1 MKKIFFIVC
10 IFILFASCYDD
21 LGNYDYHDINR
32 IEKVT
37 GIDSIIRIRQFDTL
51 RLSPELAA
59 TQYNDPE
66 RFNYDWEIEQK
77 IVSTEQHL
85 VFPVVLSYGDKNC
98 RLIVTDK
105 EQGNEYIY
113 PFRLIVTEERA
124 GDVIMVLSNYQGKA
138 ELSFKPL
145 IPDTSRFAVNYY
157 ERSMGR
163 SLGTM
168 PQRIFRNY
176 KPIEAYSGLLVRTAE
191 GLRSLADTTLEDV
204 VDNIYL
210 DEEYLQRQIVYPK
223 PSAPGFSPESVWS
236 GIINWDFFFGSF
248 TGSVTQN
255 LMVSQGKLYSFSVRN
270 SGKINVSDSYVLGKE
285 SPYGG
290 RLSPVYFPV
299 VVTPAGG
306 DFFIQTLAYTYSDY
320 GIMFDETVGRF
331 LCVSGLG
338 NSMIEIPVTD
348 MPAFEG
354 YRMIYG
360 THTNVPNYCV
370 AILAKG
376 DKVKALYLQVPRNS
390 SEKNGTGGAVQVP
403 FRIAAQMDM
412 PETVMNGS
420 SDFYQFRAKEF
431 ILVSAGNQLLSGNV
445 AAWESGIAPEPVFSL
460 EDIGYGADAEI
471 ACFEM
476 SRTEKS
482 IILGISRYG
491 TDRNGDGE
499 ELKGDVVILDA
510 TTYQVRTDQSGR
522 EMIYRGVSGYPVD
535 IMVKWQTWYRDGKN
549 QNGTLMDVL

>member
-1 MKKIFFIVC
+1 MKKIFFIVY
-10 IFILFASCYDD
+10 IFMLFVSCYDD

-51 RLSPELAA
+51 RLSPELTA

-66 RFNYDWEIEQK
+66 KFNYNWEIEQQ
-77 IVSTEQHL
+77 IVSSEQHL

-98 RLIVTDK
+98 RLIVKDK

-113 PFRLIVTEERA
+113 PFRLIVLDERA

-138 ELSFKPL
+138 ELSFKSI
-145 IPDTSRFAVNYY
+145 IPDTNHFAVNYY

-163 SLGTM
+163 SLGTV

-191 GLRSLADTTLEDV
+191 GLKSLADTTLTDV
-204 VDNIYL
+204 VENTYV

-223 PSAPGFSPESVWS
+223 PSVPDFSPESVWS
-236 GIINWDFFFGSF
+236 GIINWDFLFGSF
-248 TGSVTQN
+248 TGSVTKN
-255 LMVSQGKLYSFSVRN
+255 LMVSQGKLYSFGVRN
-270 SGKINVSDSYVLGKE
+270 SGKMNVSDSYVLGKG

-299 VVTPAGG
+299 TVTPDQG
-306 DFFIQTLAYTYSDY
+306 DFFVQTMAYTYSDY
-320 GIMFDETVGRF
+320 GVMFDETVGRF

-338 NSMIEIPVTD
+338 SSMLEIPVTD
-348 MPAFEG
+348 IPAFEG

-376 DKVKALYLQVPRNS
+376 DQVKALYLQMPRNS
-390 SEKNGTGGAVQVP
+390 NEKDGTGGVVQVP
-403 FRIAAQMDM
+403 FRIVAQMDM
-412 PETVMNGS
+412 PETVMRGN

-445 AAWESGIAPEPVFSL
+445 AAWEEGIVPRPVFSL

-471 ACFEM
+471 TCFEM

-491 TDRNGDGE
+491 TDRNGNGE

-510 TTYQVRTDQSGR
+510 TTYRVRTDQLGR
-522 EMIYRGVSGYPVD
+522 EMIYRGISGYPVD
-535 IMVKWQTWYRDGKN
+535 IMIKWQTWYRDGKN
-549 QNGTLMDVL
+549 QNGSLMDVL

>member
-1 MKKIFFIVC
+1 MKKIFFIIY
-10 IFILFASCYDD
+10 IFMLFVSCYDD

-51 RLSPELAA
+51 RLSPELTA

-66 RFNYDWEIEQK
+66 KFNYNWEIEQQ
-77 IVSTEQHL
+77 IVSSEQHL

-98 RLIVTDK
+98 RLIVKDK

-113 PFRLIVTEERA
+113 PFRLIVLDERA

-138 ELSFKPL
+138 ELSFKSI
-145 IPDTSRFAVNYY
+145 IPDTNHFAVNYY

-163 SLGTM
+163 SLGTA

-191 GLRSLADTTLEDV
+191 GLKSLADTTLTDV
-204 VDNIYL
+204 VENTYV

-223 PSAPGFSPESVWS
+223 PSVPDFSPESVWS
-236 GIINWDFFFGSF
+236 GIINWDFIFGNF
-248 TGSVTQN
+248 TGSVTKN
-255 LMVSQGKLYSFSVRN
+255 LMVSQGKLYSFGVRN
-270 SGKINVSDSYVLGKE
+270 SGKMNVSDSYVLGKG

-299 VVTPAGG
+299 TVTPGQG
-306 DFFIQTLAYTYSDY
+306 DFFVQTMAYAYSDY
-320 GIMFDETVGRF
+320 GVMFDETVGRF

-338 NSMIEIPVTD
+338 SSMLGIPVTD
-348 MPAFEG
+348 IPAFEG

-376 DKVKALYLQVPRNS
+376 DQVKALYLQMPRNS
-390 SEKNGTGGAVQVP
+390 NEKDGTGGVVQVP
-403 FRIAAQMDM
+403 FRIVAQMDM
-412 PETVMNGS
+412 PETVMRGN

-445 AAWESGIAPEPVFSL
+445 AAWEEGIVPRPVFSL

-471 ACFEM
+471 TCFEM

-491 TDRNGDGE
+491 TDRNGNGE

-510 TTYQVRTDQSGR
+510 TTYRVRTDQLGR
-522 EMIYRGVSGYPVD
+522 EMIYRGISGYPVD
-535 IMVKWQTWYRDGKN
+535 IMIKWQTWYRDGKN
-549 QNGTLMDVL
+549 QNGSLMDVL